1 MGDIEKV
8 KRIEVPENVEFL
20 TNWDGFELPKGILN
34 KDVTG
39 CGATSVAIKDEHKTI
54 ICSPRINLIKN
65 KVGQHKGLLGVYGDV
80 KNDEI
85 MLYLEKTETPKIMVT
100 YDSMPRLAKLID
112 NKSEWRVVV
121 DEYQYLLIDS
131 GFRSDKAIALLDVV
145 NEFDY
150 VTYLSATPIA
160 DKYIQKMEQ
169 FKDVPYTE
177 LEWGERVEKIYVERV
192 VSAKPID
199 NAIKIVRNYQQGNF
213 PKEGKNVSNECV
225 IFLNSVTNIS
235 NIVRQTEL
243 PPEDVNIIVADTEE
257 NRKLVRQIK
266 EGFDIGT
273 IPLEGEP
280 HKMFT
285 FCTSTAFAGCD
296 FYSTCASTFVVSDNR
311 KVHTSIDIA
320 TELAQ
325 IAGRQRLACNPFR
338 KTIVFIY
345 NVDIGENDA
354 DSYKNGIERKLE
366 KSIKMAEYKN
376 CATDEDIRIDLIRE
390 TSEMQNIK
398 KYSESYVRYDEKSDS
413 FTVNRWAYL
422 NELFAYD
429 VQRKNYENSIIVKKQ
444 LEESGFAIK
453 GEEKRWD
460 YKEQLKCILAKEGFA
475 DRMKRYCELRQM
487 KESCR
492 FYLASDIMERQ
503 YEDVRLYYDRLG
515 YDRIKALGF
524 KEKDLKNELQ
534 RSYRANDIKQKFRE
548 IFIVGQRI
556 ATEDI
561 KRIMSEIYSM
571 YGINKSGV
579 ATHLEREYGIR
590 MKNVKIVTSDG
601 IRKNGYEFM

>member
-1 MGDIEKV
+1 MAV
-8 KRIEVPENVEFL
+8 KYVPENVEFL
-20 TNWDGFELPKGILN
+20 TEWNGFELPKGILN
-34 KDVTG
+34 KGVTG
-39 CGATSVAIKDEHKTI
+39 CGATSVAIQDEHKTT

-65 KVGQHKGLLGVYGDV
+65 KVGQHEGLLGVYGDV

-85 MLYLEKTETPKIMVT
+85 MAYLEKAETPKIMVT
-100 YDSMPRLAKLID
+100 YDSMPRLAKLITD
-112 NKSEWRVVV
+112 KSDWRVVV

-131 GFRSDKAIALLDVV
+131 GFRSDKAIALLDIV

-160 DKYIQKMEQ
+160 DKYIQQMEQ

-177 LEWGERVEKIYVERV
+177 LIWGDRVERIYVERE

-199 NAIKIVRNYQQGNF
+199 NAIKIVRNYQNGIF
-213 PKEGKNVSNECV
+213 PKEGDAVSKECV
-225 IFLNSVTNIS
+225 IFLNSVTNIA
-235 NIVRQTEL
+235 NIIHQTKI

-257 NRKLVRQIK
+257 NRKLVRQIGK
-266 EGFDIGT
+266 GYDIGA

-296 FYSTCASTFVVSDNR
+296 FYSTCASTFVISDNK

-338 KTIVFIY
+338 KTMVFIY
-345 NVDIGENDA
+345 NVDIGESNA
-354 DSYKNGIERKLE
+354 DIYKNAIEQKLE
-366 KSIKMAEYKN
+366 KSIKMAEWKN
-376 CATDEDIRIDLIRE
+376 GAPDYFKKDVIKE

-429 VQRKNYENSIIVKKQ
+429 VQHENYQNSIIVKKQ
-444 LEESGFAIK
+444 LEESGFDIK
-453 GEEKRWD
+453 EEERQSD
-460 YKEQLKCILAKEGFA
+460 YKEQLKCILTKEGFA
-475 DRMKRYCELRQM
+475 DRMKRYCELRQL
-487 KESCR
+487 KQTNPYYIADE
-492 FYLASDIMERQ
+492 IMERQ
-503 YEDVRLYYDRLG
+503 YEGLKLYYDRLG
-515 YDRIKALGF
+515 CERIKALGF
-524 KEKDLKNELQ
+524 KEKDLKNELE
-534 RSYRANDIKQKFRE
+534 RCYRENDIKRKFRE
-548 IFIVGQRI
+548 VFAVGERMS
-556 ATEDI
+556 TEDI
-561 KRIMSEIYSM
+561 KRIMTEIYAK
-571 YGINKSGV
+571 YGISKKGV
-579 ATHLEREYGIR
+579 ATHLERDYGIR
-590 MKNVKIVTSDG
+590 LKPIKVAMPDG
-601 IRKNGYEFM
+601 SRKGGYEFI

>member
-1 MGDIEKV
+1 MAEIY
-8 KRIEVPENVEFL
+8 VPENVEFL
-20 TNWDGFELPKGILN
+20 TYWNGFELPKGILN
-34 KDVTG
+34 KGVTG
-39 CGATSVAIKDEHKTI
+39 CGATSVAIEDEHKTI

-85 MLYLEKTETPKIMVT
+85 VAYLEKAETPKIMVT
-100 YDSMPRLAKLID
+100 YDSLPRLAKLID
-112 NKSEWRVVV
+112 DKSDWRVVV

-131 GFRSDKAIALLDVV
+131 GFRSDKAIALLDVM

-160 DKYIQKMEQ
+160 DKYIQQMEQ
-169 FKDVPYTE
+169 FKDAPYTE
-177 LEWGERVEKIYVERV
+177 LIWGDRVEKIEVERI
-192 VSAKPID
+192 VSAKPIN
-199 NAIKIVRNYQQGNF
+199 NAIEIVRNYQNGNF
-213 PKEGKNVSNECV
+213 PEDRDAVSKECV
-225 IFLNSVTNIS
+225 IFLNSVTNIA

-243 PPEDVNIIVADTEE
+243 SPEDVNIIVADSEE
-257 NRKLVRQIK
+257 NRKLVRQIGK
-266 EGFDIGT
+266 GFDIGT

-296 FYSTCASTFVVSDNR
+296 FYSTCASTFVISDNK

-345 NVDIGENDA
+345 NVDIGESNA
-354 DSYKNGIERKLE
+354 DVYKEAIEQKLE
-366 KSIKMAEYKN
+366 KSIKMAEWKN
-376 CATDEDIRIDLIRE
+376 GAPDYFKKDVIKE

-429 VQRKNYENSIIVKKQ
+429 VQHENYQDSIIVKKQ
-444 LEESGFAIK
+444 LEESGFGIK
-453 GEEKRWD
+453 GEEKRSD
-460 YKEQLKCILAKEGFA
+460 YKEQLKCILVKEGFA
-475 DRMKRYCELRQM
+475 DRMKRYCELRQL
-487 KESCR
+487 KETNPY
-492 FYLASDIMERQ
+492 YLADEIMERQ
-503 YEDVRLYYDRLG
+503 YEDLRLYYDRLG
-515 YDRIKALGF
+515 YYRIKALGY
-524 KEKDLKNELQ
+524 KEKDLKNELE
-534 RSYRANDIKQKFRE
+534 RSYYENDIKQKFRE
-548 IFIVGQRI
+548 VFVVGERMS
-556 ATEDI
+556 TEDI
-561 KRIMSEIYSM
+561 KRTMTEIYAN
-571 YGINKSGV
+571 Y
-579 ATHLEREYGIR
+579 
-590 MKNVKIVTSDG
+590 G
-601 IRKNGYEFM
+601 IRKNGVAKQLERDYGIRLKSVKVKMPGGIRKGGYEFI

>member
-8 KRIEVPENVEFL
+8 ERIEVPENVEFL

-34 KDVTG
+34 KGVTG
-39 CGATSVAIKDEHKTI
+39 CGATSVAIEDEHKTI

-65 KVGQHKGLLGVYGDV
+65 KVGQHKALLGVYGDV

-85 MLYLEKTETPKIMVT
+85 VAYLEKTETPKIMVT
-100 YDSMPRLAKLID
+100 YDSMPRLAKLIED
-112 NKSEWRVVV
+112 KSDWRVVV

-177 LEWGERVEKIYVERV
+177 LIWGDNVEIIDVERV

-199 NAIKIVRNYQQGNF
+199 NAIKIVRNYQNGIF
-213 PKEGKNVSNECV
+213 PNEGDAISKECV
-225 IFLNSVTNIS
+225 IFLNSVTNIA
-235 NIVRQTEL
+235 NIVKQTEL
-243 PPEDVNIIVADTEE
+243 SYEEVNIIVADTEE
-257 NRKLVRQIK
+257 NRKLVRQIGK
-266 EGFDIGT
+266 GFDIGS

-296 FYSTCASTFVVSDNR
+296 FYSTCASTFVISDNK

-354 DSYKNGIERKLE
+354 IVYKRAIERKLE
-366 KSIKMAEYKN
+366 DS
-376 CATDEDIRIDLIRE
+376 ED
-390 TSEMQNIK
+390 
-398 KYSESYVRYDEKSDS
+398 Y
-413 FTVNRWAYL
+413 
-422 NELFAYD
+422 
-429 VQRKNYENSIIVKKQ
+429 
-444 LEESGFAIK
+444 
-453 GEEKRWD
+453 
-460 YKEQLKCILAKEGFA
+460 AK
-475 DRMKRYCELRQM
+475 
-487 KESCR
+487 
-492 FYLASDIMERQ
+492 
-503 YEDVRLYYDRLG
+503 
-515 YDRIKALGF
+515 
-524 KEKDLKNELQ
+524 LKN
-534 RSYRANDIKQKFRE
+534 STPDNCKKFVIQE
-548 IFIVGQRI
+548 T
-556 ATEDI
+556 TE
-561 KRIMSEIYSM
+561 M
-571 YGINKSGV
+571 
-579 ATHLEREYGIR
+579 
-590 MKNVKIVTSDG
+590 
-601 IRKNGYEFM
+601 

>member
-8 KRIEVPENVEFL
+8 ERIEVPENVEFL

-34 KDVTG
+34 KGVTG
-39 CGATSVAIKDEHKTI
+39 CGATSVAIEDEHKTI

-85 MLYLEKTETPKIMVT
+85 MAYLEKAETPKIMVT

-112 NKSEWRVVV
+112 DKTDWRVVV

-177 LEWGERVEKIYVERV
+177 LIWGNNVEKIDVERV

-213 PKEGKNVSNECV
+213 PKEGKDVSKECV

-296 FYSTCASTFVVSDNR
+296 FYSTCASTFVISDNK

-345 NVDIGENDA
+345 NVDIGEA
-354 DSYKNGIERKLE
+354 DSEVYKKAIEQKLKDSEDLADWNNSAPERFRE
-366 KSIKMAEYKN
+366 KVGN
-376 CATDEDIRIDLIRE
+376 NTN
-390 TSEMQNIK
+390 EMQRIK
-398 KYSESYVRYDEKSDS
+398 KYSQNYVRYDEKSDC

-429 VQRKNYENSIIVKKQ
+429 VQHENYQDSIMVKKQ
-444 LEESGFAIK
+444 LEESGFGIK
-453 GEEKRWD
+453 GEESQWD
-460 YKEQLKCILAKEGFA
+460 YKEQLKCILVKEGFA

-487 KESCR
+487 KETCR
-492 FYLASDIMERQ
+492 FYIASDIMERQ
-503 YEDVRLYYDRLG
+503 YEDLRLYYDRLG
-515 YDRIKALGF
+515 YERIKALGF
-524 KEKDLKNELQ
+524 KEKDLKNELE
-534 RSYRANDIKQKFRE
+534 RSYRTNDIKQKFRE
-548 IFIVGQRI
+548 TFIVGERM

-561 KRIMSEIYSM
+561 KRIMSKIYAM

-579 ATHLEREYGIR
+579 ATHLEREHGIR

-601 IRKNGYEFM
+601 IRKNGYEFI

>member
-1 MGDIEKV
+1 MAEIK
-8 KRIEVPENVEFL
+8 VPENVEFL

-34 KDVTG
+34 KGVTG
-39 CGATSVAIKDEHKTI
+39 CGATSVAIEDEHKTI

-65 KVGQHKGLLGVYGDV
+65 KVGQHNGLLGVFGDV

-85 MLYLEKTETPKIMVT
+85 MAYLEKAETPKIMVT
-100 YDSMPRLAKLID
+100 YDSMPRLARLIAD
-112 NKSEWRVVV
+112 KSDWRVVI

-131 GFRSDKAIALLDVV
+131 GFRSDKAIALLDAM

-177 LEWGERVEKIYVERV
+177 LIWGDRVERIYVARE

-199 NAIKIVRNYQQGNF
+199 NAIKIVRNYQNGIF
-213 PKEGKNVSNECV
+213 TKEGDAVSNECV
-225 IFLNSVTNIS
+225 IFLNSVTNIA
-235 NIVRQTEL
+235 NIIHQTKI

-257 NRKLVRQIK
+257 NRKLVRQIGK
-266 EGFDIGT
+266 GYDIGT

-296 FYSTCASTFVVSDNR
+296 FYSTCASTFVISDNK

-345 NVDIGENDA
+345 NVDIGESNA
-354 DSYKNGIERKLE
+354 DIYKYAIEQKLE
-366 KSIKMAEYKN
+366 KSVKMAEWKN
-376 CATDEDIRIDLIRE
+376 SAPDYFKKDVIKE

-429 VQRKNYENSIIVKKQ
+429 VQHENYQDSIIVKKQ
-444 LEESGFAIK
+444 LEESGFGIK
-453 GEEKRWD
+453 GEESQWD
-460 YKEQLKCILAKEGFA
+460 YKEQLKCILVKEGFG

-503 YEDVRLYYDRLG
+503 YEDLRLYYDKLG
-515 YDRIKALGF
+515 YDRIKALGY
-524 KEKDLKNELQ
+524 KEKDLKNELE
-534 RSYRANDIKQKFRE
+534 RSYYENDIKQKFRE
-548 IFIVGQRI
+548 VFAVGKRMS
-556 ATEDI
+556 TEDI
-561 KRIMSEIYSM
+561 KRTMTEIYAN
-571 YGINKSGV
+571 YGIKKKGV
-579 ATHLEREYGIR
+579 ATQLERDYDIR
-590 MKNVKIVTSDG
+590 LKSVKVKMPGG
-601 IRKNGYEFM
+601 IRKGGYEFI

>member
-1 MGDIEKV
+1 MAV
-8 KRIEVPENVEFL
+8 KTVPENVEFL
-20 TNWDGFELPKGILN
+20 TDWDGFELPKGILN
-34 KDVTG
+34 KGVTG
-39 CGATSVAIKDEHKTI
+39 CGATSVAIEDEHKTI

-85 MLYLEKTETPKIMVT
+85 MAYLEKTETPKIMVT

-112 NKSEWRVVV
+112 DKTDWRVVI

-177 LEWGERVEKIYVERV
+177 LIWGDMVEKIDVERI
-192 VSAKPID
+192 VSAKPIN
-199 NAIKIVRNYQQGNF
+199 NAIEIVRNYQNGIF
-213 PKEGKNVSNECV
+213 PNEGDAISKECV

-235 NIVRQTEL
+235 NIIKQTEL
-243 PPEDVNIIVADTEE
+243 SYEDVNIIVADTEE
-257 NRKLVRQIK
+257 NRKLVRQIGK
-266 EGFDIGT
+266 GFDIGS

-296 FYSTCASTFVVSDNR
+296 FYSTCASTFVISDNK

-354 DSYKNGIERKLE
+354 DVYKRAIERKLE
-366 KSIKMAEYKN
+366 DSEDYAKLKN
-376 CATDEDIRIDLIRE
+376 STPDNCKKFVIQE
-390 TSEMQNIK
+390 TTEMQNIK
-398 KYSESYVRYDEKSDS
+398 KYSENYVRYDEKSDS

-429 VQRKNYENSIIVKKQ
+429 VQHENYQDSIIVKKQ
-444 LEESGFAIK
+444 LEESGFRIK
-453 GEEKRWD
+453 DEEKQSD
-460 YKEQLKCILAKEGFA
+460 YKEQLKCILVKEGFA

-487 KESCR
+487 KESCK

-503 YEDVRLYYDRLG
+503 YEDLRLYYDRLG
-515 YDRIKALGF
+515 YERIKSLGY
-524 KEKDLKNELQ
+524 KEKDLKNELE
-534 RSYRANDIKQKFRE
+534 RSYYENDIKMKFRE
-548 IFIVGQRI
+548 VFTVGERM
-556 ATEDI
+556 ATEEI
-561 KRIMSEIYSM
+561 KRTMTEIYAN
-571 YGINKSGV
+571 YGIKKKGV
-579 ATHLEREYGIR
+579 ASQLERDYGIR
-590 MKNVKIVTSDG
+590 LKSIKVTMPDG
-601 IRKNGYEFM
+601 IRKGGYEFI

>member
-1 MGDIEKV
+1 MA
-8 KRIEVPENVEFL
+8 NVS
-20 TNWDGFELPKGILN
+20 
-34 KDVTG
+34 
-39 CGATSVAIKDEHKTI
+39 GATSVAIKDEHKTI

-65 KVGQHKGLLGVYGDV
+65 KVGQHIGLLGVFGDV

-85 MLYLEKTETPKIMVT
+85 MAYLEKAETPKIMVT

-112 NKSEWRVVV
+112 DKSDWRVVV

-160 DKYIQKMEQ
+160 DKYIQGMEQ
-169 FKDVPYTE
+169 FKNVPYTE
-177 LEWGERVEKIYVERV
+177 LMWGDRVERIYVARE

-199 NAIKIVRNYQQGNF
+199 NAIKIVRNYQDGIF
-213 PKEGKNVSNECV
+213 PKEGDAVSKECV
-225 IFLNSVTNIS
+225 IFLNSVTNIA
-235 NIVRQTEL
+235 NIIHQTKI
-243 PPEDVNIIVADTEE
+243 PPEEVNIIVADTEE
-257 NRKLVRQIK
+257 NRKLVRQIGK
-266 EGFDIGT
+266 GYDIGA

-296 FYSTCASTFVVSDNR
+296 FYSTCASTFVISDNK

-345 NVDIGENDA
+345 NVDIGESNADA
-354 DSYKNGIERKLE
+354 YKETIEQKLE
-366 KSIKMAEYKN
+366 KSIKMAEWKN
-376 CATDEDIRIDLIRE
+376 GAPDYFKKVVIKE

-429 VQRKNYENSIIVKKQ
+429 VQHENYQDSIIVKKQ
-444 LEESGFAIK
+444 LEESGFGIK
-453 GEEKRWD
+453 GEEKRSD
-460 YKEQLKCILAKEGFA
+460 YKEQLKCILVKEGFA
-475 DRMKRYCELRQM
+475 DRMKRYCELRQL
-487 KESCR
+487 KETNPY
-492 FYLASDIMERQ
+492 YLADEIMERQ
-503 YEDVRLYYDRLG
+503 YEDLRLYYDRLG
-515 YDRIKALGF
+515 YYRIKALGY
-524 KEKDLKNELQ
+524 KEKDLKNELE
-534 RSYRANDIKQKFRE
+534 RSYYENDIKQKFRE
-548 IFIVGQRI
+548 VFVVGERMS
-556 ATEDI
+556 TEDI
-561 KRIMSEIYSM
+561 KRTMTEIYAN
-571 YGINKSGV
+571 Y
-579 ATHLEREYGIR
+579 
-590 MKNVKIVTSDG
+590 G
-601 IRKNGYEFM
+601 IRKNGVAKQLERDYGIRLKSVKVKMPGGIRKGGYEFI

>member
-1 MGDIEKV
+1 MAV
-8 KRIEVPENVEFL
+8 KYVPENVEFL
-20 TNWDGFELPKGILN
+20 TEWNGFELPKGILN
-34 KDVTG
+34 KGVTG
-39 CGATSVAIKDEHKTI
+39 CGATSVAIQDEHKTI

-65 KVGQHKGLLGVYGDV
+65 KVGQHKGLLGVYGEV

-85 MLYLEKTETPKIMVT
+85 KAYLDKTETPKIMVT

-112 NKSEWRVVV
+112 DKSDWRVVI

-160 DKYIQKMEQ
+160 DKYIQEMEQ

-177 LEWGERVEKIYVERV
+177 LIWGDRVERIYVERE

-199 NAIKIVRNYQQGNF
+199 NAIKIVRNYQNGNF
-213 PKEGKNVSNECV
+213 PKEGDAVSKECV
-225 IFLNSVTNIS
+225 IFLNSVTNIT
-235 NIVRQTEL
+235 NIINQTKI

-257 NRKLVRQIK
+257 NRKLVRQIGK
-266 EGFDIGT
+266 GYDIGT

-296 FYSTCASTFVVSDNR
+296 FYSTCASTFVISDNK

-338 KTIVFIY
+338 KTMVFIY
-345 NVDIGENDA
+345 NVDIGESNA
-354 DSYKNGIERKLE
+354 DIYKNAIEQKLE
-366 KSIKMAEYKN
+366 KSIKMAEWKN
-376 CATDEDIRIDLIRE
+376 GAPDYFKKDVIKE

-429 VQRKNYENSIIVKKQ
+429 VQHENYQDSIVVKKQ
-444 LEESGFAIK
+444 LEESGFGIK
-453 GEEKRWD
+453 GEEKKSD
-460 YKEQLKCILAKEGFA
+460 YKEQLKCILVKEGFA
-475 DRMKRYCELRQM
+475 DRIKRYCELRQL
-487 KESCR
+487 KETNPY
-492 FYLASDIMERQ
+492 YLADEIMERQ
-503 YEDVRLYYDRLG
+503 YEDLKLYYDRLG
-515 YDRIKALGF
+515 YDRIKALGY
-524 KEKDLKNELQ
+524 KEKDMKNELE
-534 RSYRANDIKQKFRE
+534 RSYRENDIKRKFRE
-548 IFIVGQRI
+548 VFVVGERMS
-556 ATEDI
+556 TEEI
-561 KRIMSEIYSM
+561 KRTMTEIYAN
-571 YGINKSGV
+571 YGIRKNGV
-579 ATHLEREYGIR
+579 AKQLENEYGIR
-590 MKNVKIVTSDG
+590 MKYVKISTPDG
-601 IRKNGYEFM
+601 IRKGGYEFI

>member
-1 MGDIEKV
+1 MPK
-8 KRIEVPENVEFL
+8 NVEFL
-20 TNWDGFELPKGILN
+20 TDWNEFELPKGILN
-34 KDVTG
+34 KGVTG
-39 CGATSVAIKDEHKTI
+39 CGATSVAIQDEHKTI

-65 KVGQHKGLLGVYGDV
+65 KVGQHEGLLGVFGDV
-80 KNDEI
+80 KNNEI
-85 MLYLEKTETPKIMVT
+85 IAYLEKAEMPKIMVT

-112 NKSEWRVVV
+112 DKSDWRVVV

-131 GFRSDKAIALLDVV
+131 GFRSDKAIALLDAV

-160 DKYIQKMEQ
+160 DKYIQRMEQ

-177 LEWGERVEKIYVERV
+177 LIWGDRVERIDVERI
-192 VSAKPID
+192 VSAKPIN
-199 NAIKIVRNYQQGNF
+199 NAIEIVRNYQKGIY
-213 PKEGKNVSNECV
+213 PTKGDAISKECV
-225 IFLNSVTNIS
+225 IFLNSVTNIT
-235 NIVRQTEL
+235 NIINQTKI

-257 NRKLVRQIK
+257 NRKLVRQIGK
-266 EGFDIGT
+266 GGYDIGT

-296 FYSTCASTFVVSDNR
+296 FYSTCASTFVISDNK

-345 NVDIGENDA
+345 NVDIGESNA
-354 DSYKNGIERKLE
+354 DIYKEIIEQKLE
-366 KSIKMAEYKN
+366 KSVKMAEWKN
-376 CATDEDIRIDLIRE
+376 SAPDYFKKDVIKE

-429 VQRKNYENSIIVKKQ
+429 VQHENYQDSIIVKKQ
-444 LEESGFAIK
+444 LEESGFGIK
-453 GEEKRWD
+453 GEEKRSD
-460 YKEQLKCILAKEGFA
+460 YKEQLKCILTKEGFA
-475 DRMKRYCELRQM
+475 DRIKRYCELRRL
-487 KESCR
+487 KETNPY
-492 FYLASDIMERQ
+492 YLADEIMERQ
-503 YEDVRLYYDRLG
+503 YADLKLYYDRLG
-515 YDRIKALGF
+515 YERIKALGF
-524 KEKDLKNELQ
+524 KEKELKNELE
-534 RSYRANDIKQKFRE
+534 RSYRENDIRRKFRE
-548 IFIVGQRI
+548 VFVRGERI
-556 ATEDI
+556 STEDI
-561 KRIMSEIYSM
+561 KRIMSEIYAS
-571 YGINKSGV
+571 YGIKKKGV
-579 ATHLEREYGIR
+579 ATQLERVHGIR
-590 MKNVKIVTSDG
+590 MKYVKISTPNG
-601 IRKNGYEFM
+601 IRKGGYEFI

>member
-1 MGDIEKV
+1 MAV
-8 KRIEVPENVEFL
+8 KYVPKNVEFL
-20 TNWDGFELPKGILN
+20 TDWNEFELPKGILN
-34 KDVTG
+34 KGVTG

-65 KVGQHKGLLGVYGDV
+65 KVGQHEGLLGVFGDV

-85 MLYLEKTETPKIMVT
+85 MAYLEKTETPKIMVT
-100 YDSMPRLAKLID
+100 YDSMPRLAKLIED
-112 NKSEWRVVV
+112 KTDWRVVV

-131 GFRSDKAIALLDVV
+131 GFRSDKAIALLDVL

-160 DKYIQKMEQ
+160 DKYIQEMEQ

-177 LEWGERVEKIYVERV
+177 LVWGDRVERIYVERE

-199 NAIKIVRNYQQGNF
+199 NAIKIVRNYQNGNF
-213 PKEGKNVSNECV
+213 PSEGEAVSKECV
-225 IFLNSVTNIS
+225 IFLNSVTNIA
-235 NIVRQTEL
+235 NIVRQTKL

-257 NRKLVRQIK
+257 NRKLVRQIGK
-266 EGFDIGT
+266 GYDIGA

-296 FYSTCASTFVVSDNR
+296 FYSTCASTFVISDNK

-345 NVDIGENDA
+345 NVDIGESNA
-354 DSYKNGIERKLE
+354 DVYKEAIEQKLE
-366 KSIKMAEYKN
+366 KSIKMAEWKN
-376 CATDEDIRIDLIRE
+376 GAPDYFKKDVIKE

-429 VQRKNYENSIIVKKQ
+429 VQHENYQDSIIVKKQ
-444 LEESGFAIK
+444 LEESGFGIK
-453 GEEKRWD
+453 GEEKRSD
-460 YKEQLKCILAKEGFA
+460 YKEQLKCILVKEGFA
-475 DRMKRYCELRQM
+475 DRIKRYCELRQL
-487 KESCR
+487 KETNPY
-492 FYLASDIMERQ
+492 YLADEIMERQ
-503 YEDVRLYYDRLG
+503 YVDLKLYYDRLG
-515 YDRIKALGF
+515 YERIKALGF
-524 KEKDLKNELQ
+524 KEKDLKNELE
-534 RSYRANDIKQKFRE
+534 RSYRENDIKRKFRE
-548 IFIVGQRI
+548 VFAVGERMS
-556 ATEDI
+556 TEDI
-561 KRIMSEIYSM
+561 KRTMTEIYAN
-571 YGINKSGV
+571 YGIKKKGV
-579 ATHLEREYGIR
+579 ATHLERDYCIR
-590 MKNVKIVTSDG
+590 LKPIKVTMPDG
-601 IRKNGYEFM
+601 IRKGGYEFI

>member
-1 MGDIEKV
+1 MAEIY
-8 KRIEVPENVEFL
+8 VPENVEFL
-20 TNWDGFELPKGILN
+20 TDWNGFELPKGILN
-34 KDVTG
+34 KGVTG
-39 CGATSVAIKDEHKTI
+39 CGATSVAIEDEHKTI

-65 KVGQHKGLLGVYGDV
+65 TVGQHKGLLGVYGDV

-85 MLYLEKTETPKIMVT
+85 MAYLEKAETPKIMVT
-100 YDSMPRLAKLID
+100 YDSMPRLAKLIND
-112 NKSEWRVVV
+112 KYDWRVVV

-160 DKYIQKMEQ
+160 DKYIQGMEQ

-177 LEWGERVEKIYVERV
+177 LIWGDRVERIYVAREI
-192 VSAKPID
+192 STKPID
-199 NAIKIVRNYQQGNF
+199 NAIKIVRNYQNGIF
-213 PKEGKNVSNECV
+213 PKEGVAVSKECV
-225 IFLNSVTNIS
+225 IFLNSVTNIA
-235 NIVRQTEL
+235 NIIHQTKI

-257 NRKLVRQIK
+257 NRKLVRQIGK
-266 EGFDIGT
+266 GYDIGA

-296 FYSTCASTFVVSDNR
+296 FYSTCASTFVISDNK

-345 NVDIGENDA
+345 NVDIGESNA
-354 DSYKNGIERKLE
+354 DVYKEAIEQKLE
-366 KSIKMAEYKN
+366 KSIKMAEWKN
-376 CATDEDIRIDLIRE
+376 GAPDYFKKDVIKE

-429 VQRKNYENSIIVKKQ
+429 VQHENYQDSIRVKRQ
-444 LEESGFAIK
+444 LEESGFGIK
-453 GEEKRWD
+453 GEEKKSD
-460 YKEQLKCILAKEGFA
+460 YKEQLKCILVKEGFA
-475 DRMKRYCELRQM
+475 DRMKRYCELRQL
-487 KESCR
+487 KETNPY
-492 FYLASDIMERQ
+492 YLADEIMERQ
-503 YEDVRLYYDRLG
+503 YEGLKLYYDRLG
-515 YDRIKALGF
+515 YDRIKALGY
-524 KEKDLKNELQ
+524 KEKDLKNELE
-534 RSYRANDIKQKFRE
+534 RSYYENDIKQKFKE
-548 IFIVGQRI
+548 VFVVGERMS
-556 ATEDI
+556 TEDI
-561 KRIMSEIYSM
+561 KRTMTEIYAN
-571 YGINKSGV
+571 Y
-579 ATHLEREYGIR
+579 
-590 MKNVKIVTSDG
+590 G
-601 IRKNGYEFM
+601 IRKNGVAKQLERDYGIRLKSVKVKMPGGIRKGGYEFI

>member
-1 MGDIEKV
+1 MAEIK
-8 KRIEVPENVEFL
+8 VPENVEFL
-20 TNWDGFELPKGILN
+20 TEWNGFELPKGILN
-34 KDVTG
+34 KGVTG
-39 CGATSVAIKDEHKTI
+39 CGATSVAIEDEHKTI

-65 KVGQHKGLLGVYGDV
+65 KVGQHEGLLGVFGDV

-85 MLYLEKTETPKIMVT
+85 MAYLEKAETPKIMVT

-112 NKSEWRVVV
+112 DKSDWRVVI

-131 GFRSDKAIALLDVV
+131 GFRSDKAIALLDVL

-160 DKYIQKMEQ
+160 DKYIQEMEQ

-177 LEWGERVEKIYVERV
+177 LVWGDRVERIYVERE

-199 NAIKIVRNYQQGNF
+199 NAIKIVRNYQNGNF
-213 PKEGKNVSNECV
+213 PSEGEAVSKECV
-225 IFLNSVTNIS
+225 IFLNSVTNIA
-235 NIVRQTEL
+235 NIVRQTKL

-257 NRKLVRQIK
+257 NRKLVRQIGK
-266 EGFDIGT
+266 GYDIGA

-296 FYSTCASTFVVSDNR
+296 FYSTCASTFVISDNK

-345 NVDIGENDA
+345 NVDIGESNA
-354 DSYKNGIERKLE
+354 DVYKEAIEQKLE
-366 KSIKMAEYKN
+366 KSIKMAEWKN
-376 CATDEDIRIDLIRE
+376 GAPDYFKKDVIKE

-429 VQRKNYENSIIVKKQ
+429 VQHENYQDSIIVKKQ
-444 LEESGFAIK
+444 LEESGFGIK
-453 GEEKRWD
+453 GEEKRSD
-460 YKEQLKCILAKEGFA
+460 YKEQLKCILVKEGFA
-475 DRMKRYCELRQM
+475 DRIKRYCELRQL
-487 KESCR
+487 KETNPY
-492 FYLASDIMERQ
+492 YLADEIMERQ
-503 YEDVRLYYDRLG
+503 YEDLKLYYDRLG
-515 YDRIKALGF
+515 YDRIKALGY
-524 KEKDLKNELQ
+524 KEKDMKNELE
-534 RSYRANDIKQKFRE
+534 RSYRENDIKRKFRE
-548 IFIVGQRI
+548 VFVVGERMS
-556 ATEDI
+556 TEEI
-561 KRIMSEIYSM
+561 KRTMTEIYAN
-571 YGINKSGV
+571 YGIRKNGV
-579 ATHLEREYGIR
+579 AKQLENEYGIR
-590 MKNVKIVTSDG
+590 MKYVKISTPDG
-601 IRKNGYEFM
+601 IRKGGYEFI

>member
-1 MGDIEKV
+1 MAV
-8 KRIEVPENVEFL
+8 KYVPENVEFL
-20 TNWDGFELPKGILN
+20 TDWDGFELPKGILN
-34 KDVTG
+34 KGVTG
-39 CGATSVAIKDEHKTI
+39 CGATSVAIEDEHKTI

-65 KVGQHKGLLGVYGDV
+65 KVGQHKGLLGVFGDV

-85 MLYLEKTETPKIMVT
+85 MAYLEKAETPKIMVT

-112 NKSEWRVVV
+112 DKTDWRVVI

-131 GFRSDKAIALLDVV
+131 GFRSDKAIALLDVM

-160 DKYIQKMEQ
+160 DKYIQGMEQ

-177 LEWGERVEKIYVERV
+177 LIWGDRVERIYVERE

-199 NAIKIVRNYQQGNF
+199 NAIKIVRNYQNGIF
-213 PKEGKNVSNECV
+213 PKERDAVSKECV
-225 IFLNSVTNIS
+225 IFLNSVTNIA
-235 NIVRQTEL
+235 NIVRQTKL
-243 PPEDVNIIVADTEE
+243 PPEDVNIIVADTED
-257 NRKLVRQIK
+257 NRKLVRQIGK
-266 EGFDIGT
+266 GYDIGT

-296 FYSTCASTFVVSDNR
+296 FYSTCASTFVISDNK

-345 NVDIGENDA
+345 NVDIGESNA
-354 DSYKNGIERKLE
+354 DIYKNAIEQKLE
-366 KSIKMAEYKN
+366 KSVKIAEWKNSAPDYFKKDVIK
-376 CATDEDIRIDLIRE
+376 E

-429 VQRKNYENSIIVKKQ
+429 VQHENYQDSIIVKKQ
-444 LEESGFAIK
+444 LEESGFGIK
-453 GEEKRWD
+453 GEEKRSD
-460 YKEQLKCILAKEGFA
+460 YKEQLKCILVKEGFA
-475 DRMKRYCELRQM
+475 DRMKRYCELRQL
-487 KESCR
+487 KETNPY
-492 FYLASDIMERQ
+492 YLADEIMERQ
-503 YEDVRLYYDRLG
+503 YEDLKLYYDRLG
-515 YDRIKALGF
+515 YDRIKAVGY
-524 KEKDLKNELQ
+524 KEKDLKNELE
-534 RSYRANDIKQKFRE
+534 RSYRENDIKRKFRE
-548 IFIVGQRI
+548 VFVVGERMS
-556 ATEDI
+556 TEDI
-561 KRIMSEIYSM
+561 KRIMTEIYAT
-571 YGINKSGV
+571 YGIRKKGV
-579 ATHLEREYGIR
+579 ATQLERDYGIR
-590 MKNVKIVTSDG
+590 LKPIKVTMPDG
-601 IRKNGYEFM
+601 IRKGGYEFI

>member
-1 MGDIEKV
+1 MADV
-8 KRIEVPENVEFL
+8 KRIDRIVVPENVEFL

-34 KDVTG
+34 KGVTG
-39 CGATSVAIKDEHKTI
+39 CGATSVAIEDEHKTI

-65 KVGQHKGLLGVYGDV
+65 KVGQYNGLLGVYGDV

-85 MLYLEKTETPKIMVT
+85 LAYLETTETPKIMVT

-112 NKSEWRVVV
+112 DKTDWRVVI

-177 LEWGERVEKIYVERV
+177 LIWGDMVEKIDVERI
-192 VSAKPID
+192 VSAKPIN
-199 NAIKIVRNYQQGNF
+199 NAIEIVRNYQNGIF
-213 PKEGKNVSNECV
+213 PNEGDAVSKECV
-225 IFLNSVTNIS
+225 IFLNSVTNIA
-235 NIVRQTEL
+235 NIVKQTEL
-243 PPEDVNIIVADTEE
+243 SYENVNIIVADTEE
-257 NRKLVRQIK
+257 NRKLVRQIGK
-266 EGFDIGT
+266 GFDIGS
-273 IPLEGEP
+273 IPLKGEP

-296 FYSTCASTFVVSDNR
+296 FYSTCASTFVISDNK

-345 NVDIGENDA
+345 NVDIGEG
-354 DSYKNGIERKLE
+354 DSDIYKKAIEQKLE
-366 KSIKMAEYKN
+366 KSERMAKWKNGAPDDFKKEVIK
-376 CATDEDIRIDLIRE
+376 E

-398 KYSESYVRYDEKSDS
+398 KYSESYVRYDEKSDR

-429 VQRKNYENSIIVKKQ
+429 VQHENYQDSIIVKKQ
-444 LEESGFAIK
+444 LEESGFRIK
-453 GEEKRWD
+453 EEEKQSD
-460 YKEQLKCILAKEGFA
+460 YKEQLKCILVKEGFA

-487 KESCR
+487 KESCK
-492 FYLASDIMERQ
+492 FYLASNIMERQ
-503 YEDVRLYYDRLG
+503 YEDLRLYYDRLG
-515 YDRIKALGF
+515 YERIKALGY

-534 RSYRANDIKQKFRE
+534 RSYRANDIRQRFRE
-548 IFIVGQRI
+548 TFIVGQRM

-561 KRIMSEIYSM
+561 KRIMSEIYAM

-579 ATHLEREYGIR
+579 ATHLERDYGIR
-590 MKNVKIVTSDG
+590 MKNAKIRTPDG
-601 IRKNGYEFM
+601 FRKGGYEFI

>member
-1 MGDIEKV
+1 MAV
-8 KRIEVPENVEFL
+8 KTVPENVEFL
-20 TNWDGFELPKGILN
+20 TDWDGFELPKGILN
-34 KDVTG
+34 KGVTG
-39 CGATSVAIKDEHKTI
+39 CGATSVAIEDEHKTI

-80 KNDEI
+80 KNDVI
-85 MLYLEKTETPKIMVT
+85 MAYLEKTDTPKIMVT

-112 NKSEWRVVV
+112 DKSDWRVVV

-145 NEFDY
+145 DEFDY

-177 LEWGERVEKIYVERV
+177 LIWGNNVEKIDVERV

-213 PKEGKNVSNECV
+213 PKEGKDVSKECV

-338 KTIVFIY
+338 KAIVFIY
-345 NVDIGENDA
+345 NVDIGEKDA

-366 KSIKMAEYKN
+366 KSIKMAN
-376 CATDEDIRIDLIRE
+376 HRNSAIDEDVKNDLIRE
-390 TSEMQNIK
+390 TTEMQNIK
-398 KYSESYVRYDEKSDS
+398 KYSESYVRYDEKSDR

-429 VQRKNYENSIIVKKQ
+429 VQHENYQDSIIVKKQ
-444 LEESGFAIK
+444 LEKSGFGIK
-453 GEEKRWD
+453 GEENQWD
-460 YKEQLKCILAKEGFA
+460 YKEQLKCILVKEGFA

-487 KESCR
+487 KESCK

-503 YEDVRLYYDRLG
+503 YEDLRLYYDRLG

-524 KEKDLKNELQ
+524 KEKDLKNELE
-534 RSYRANDIKQKFRE
+534 RSYYENDIKKKFRE
-548 IFIVGQRI
+548 VFTVGERM
-556 ATEDI
+556 ATEEI
-561 KRIMSEIYSM
+561 KRTMTEIYAN
-571 YGINKSGV
+571 YGIKKKGV
-579 ATHLEREYGIR
+579 ATQLERDYGIR
-590 MKNVKIVTSDG
+590 LKPTKVTMSDG
-601 IRKNGYEFM
+601 IRKGGYEFI

>member
-1 MGDIEKV
+1 MAEIK
-8 KRIEVPENVEFL
+8 VPENVEFL

-34 KDVTG
+34 KGVTG
-39 CGATSVAIKDEHKTI
+39 CGATSVAIEDEHKTI

-65 KVGQHKGLLGVYGDV
+65 KVGQHKGLLGVFGDV

-85 MLYLEKTETPKIMVT
+85 MAYLEKAETPKIMVT

-112 NKSEWRVVV
+112 DKSDWRVVV

-160 DKYIQKMEQ
+160 DKYIQGMEQ
-169 FKDVPYTE
+169 FKNVPYTE
-177 LEWGERVEKIYVERV
+177 LVWGDRVERIYVERE

-199 NAIKIVRNYQQGNF
+199 NAIKIVRNYQNGNF
-213 PKEGKNVSNECV
+213 PSEGEAVSKECV
-225 IFLNSVTNIS
+225 IFLNSVTNIA
-235 NIVRQTEL
+235 NIVRQTKL

-257 NRKLVRQIK
+257 NRKLVRLID
-266 EGFDIGT
+266 EGFDIGS

-296 FYSTCASTFVVSDNR
+296 FYSTCASTFVISDNK

-345 NVDIGENDA
+345 NVDIGESNA
-354 DSYKNGIERKLE
+354 DTYKGAINKKLAESEDLAKWRNSVPDSCRERE
-366 KSIKMAEYKN
+366 IK
-376 CATDEDIRIDLIRE
+376 E
-390 TSEMQNIK
+390 TIEMQNIK
-398 KYSESYVRYDEKSDS
+398 KYSESYVRYDEKSDN

-429 VQRKNYENSIIVKKQ
+429 VQHENYQDSIIVKKQ
-444 LEESGFAIK
+444 LEESGFGIK
-453 GEEKRWD
+453 GEEKRSD
-460 YKEQLKCILAKEGFA
+460 YKEQLKCILVKEGFA
-475 DRMKRYCELRQM
+475 DRMKRYCELRQL
-487 KESCR
+487 KETNPY
-492 FYLASDIMERQ
+492 YLADEIMERQ
-503 YEDVRLYYDRLG
+503 YEDLRLYYDRVG
-515 YDRIKALGF
+515 YERIKSLGF
-524 KEKDLKNELQ
+524 KEKELKNELE
-534 RSYRANDIKQKFRE
+534 RCYRENDIKQKFRE
-548 IFIVGQRI
+548 VFVVGERMS
-556 ATEDI
+556 TEDI
-561 KRIMSEIYSM
+561 KRTMTEIYAK
-571 YGINKSGV
+571 Y
-579 ATHLEREYGIR
+579 
-590 MKNVKIVTSDG
+590 G
-601 IRKNGYEFM
+601 IRKNGVAKQLERDYDIRLKSVKVKMPGGIRKGGYEFI